1 MKLRFSQEFYRI
13 ERIGNTETNNL
24 VDPVS
29 IQVVLHDEKH
39 IVYLEGS
46 AVRGS
51 RGRYWV
57 EFDADLLQ
65 PNNTY
70 SIYWRYEP
78 IADVVQVERHDF
90 KYGEIYT
97 NVPDGY
103 CLIYGDTYD
112 GVGMPLF
119 NKSVIILQYDDYVVK
134 NRITSS
140 VEEMTDANGR
150 WSFLAKHGEVY
161 QTVMDNREKKT
172 FIVPEKKTCHYNDIS
187 LFFKEGRTDKF
198 GNPLDV
204 SPKQTP
210 NNAFFGVRRLM
221 P

>member
-1 MKLRFSQEFYRI
+1 MKIRFSEEFYRI
-13 ERIGNTETNNL
+13 ERIGNIESHNL

-39 IVYLEGS
+39 IVYIEGK
-46 AVRGS
+46 AIRGS

-65 PNNTY
+65 PNHTY
-70 SIYWRYEP
+70 SIFWRYEP
-78 IADVVQVERHDF
+78 IADVIQVKRHDF
-90 KYGEIYT
+90 KHGEIYS
-97 NVPDGY
+97 NIPDGY

-112 GVGMPLF
+112 AVGMPLY
-119 NKSVIILQYDDYVVK
+119 NKSVLILQYDDFVVK

-140 VEEMTDANGR
+140 VEEFTDSCGR
-150 WSFLAKHGEVY
+150 WAFLAKHGEVY

-172 FIVPEKKTCHYNDIS
+172 FIVPEKKTCHYNEIS
-187 LFFKEGRTDKF
+187 VFLKEDRTDKF

-204 SPKQTP
+204 SPIQTP
-210 NNAFFGVRRLM
+210 NNAFYGVKRLM